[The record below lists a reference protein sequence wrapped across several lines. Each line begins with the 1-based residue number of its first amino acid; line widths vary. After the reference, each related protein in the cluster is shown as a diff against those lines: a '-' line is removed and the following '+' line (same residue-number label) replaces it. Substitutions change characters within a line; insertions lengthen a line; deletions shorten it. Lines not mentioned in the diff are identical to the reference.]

1 LIVCQAF
8 PPLFKNAGGVAK
20 RYLTLCKALIDD
32 LGYEVTLVTPVNV
45 LRAQVV
51 DIERWIRQ
59 GRLRFTPARGVKV
72 DTKDGTGMYLD
83 LFSFANAFWFWNLLQ
98 HPVKYDVAIMDDVPW
113 RFNLLLQLRAM
124 QIPTIITSHTDAVH
138 LEQSSSM
145 CFKFAWWAHMKSAC
159 LADVHASVSK
169 VFGNILRERENC
181 HINAVW
187 PPILWSSIFRES
199 IETYA
204 AEAQEWRRSRI
215 FQLGYQPKAL
225 LLSAGRW
232 AKEKRIHL
240 MFDAVPDDCALVVV
254 GDGTSAYAE
263 QLEAMASNR
272 RNVLV
277 VRGMLDD
284 RQLRVAYQG
293 SDLFVSASNFE
304 TLGNTIVEAI
314 ASGTPVAVQ
323 PAQGHLEHVID
334 GENSYFVDFNDTSA
348 ALAKLELIVATGLP
362 SNAHSKGCLPAF
374 ESTSE
379 RLRNNNFAREFDQN
393 VLHIART
400 AAYKREEAFYPLEC
414 FIRILALLAYFITF
428 IIMRTATRVLC
439 VLSKFPKFE
448 IMGELGSCVESA
460 DTPVLVEMTQSK
472 ASKLSS
478 PEWNSIAG

>member
-1 LIVCQAF
+1 
-8 PPLFKNAGGVAK
+8 
-20 RYLTLCKALIDD
+20 
-32 LGYEVTLVTPVNV
+32 
-45 LRAQVV
+45 
-51 DIERWIRQ
+51 
-59 GRLRFTPARGVKV
+59 
-72 DTKDGTGMYLD
+72 M
-83 LFSFANAFWFWNLLQ
+83 
-98 HPVKYDVAIMDDVPW
+98 
-113 RFNLLLQLRAM
+113 
-124 QIPTIITSHTDAVH
+124 
-138 LEQSSSM
+138 
-145 CFKFAWWAHMKSAC
+145 
-159 LADVHASVSK
+159 
-169 VFGNILRERENC
+169 
-181 HINAVW
+181 
-187 PPILWSSIFRES
+187 
-199 IETYA
+199 A
-204 AEAQEWRRSRI
+204 A
-215 FQLGYQPKAL
+215 
-225 LLSAGRW
+225 
-232 AKEKRIHL
+232 
-240 MFDAVPDDCALVVV
+240 
-254 GDGTSAYAE
+254 
-263 QLEAMASNR
+263 NR

-448 IMGELGSCVESA
+448 IMGELGSCVENA